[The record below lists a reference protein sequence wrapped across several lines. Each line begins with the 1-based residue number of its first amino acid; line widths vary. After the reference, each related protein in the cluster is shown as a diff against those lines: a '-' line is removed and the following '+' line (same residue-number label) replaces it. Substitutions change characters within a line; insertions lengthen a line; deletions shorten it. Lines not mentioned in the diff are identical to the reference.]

1 VGTKTRLSKKQLKQ
15 DKFVSTTFELAE
27 FLQEH
32 TRKALIG
39 LVIVVVLAAATI
51 YYMNYSSHRETR
63 AINLLMNGQTAYE
76 AENYP
81 LAVSDLERLRQEFS
95 DTRIGDEAMFMLADA
110 YFQMDDFER
119 SRDVLYDFFA
129 KHSNSSPFSHKAYAV
144 MGCALENLTS
154 YKEAAD
160 SYIKAAENARFDFQ
174 RVDSRIDAARAFLLA
189 GNKERALQEY
199 QHILDTFPEEQET
212 SRVAMLMAEIE
223 ANPN

>member
-1 VGTKTRLSKKQLKQ
+1 VGTKTRLTKKQLKQ
-15 DKFVSTTFELAE
+15 DKFISTTFELAE

-32 TRKALIG
+32 TRKAVIG
-39 LVIVVVLAAATI
+39 LIVVVVLAAAII

-63 AINLLMNGQTAYE
+63 AINLLMNGQTAYK

-81 LAVSDLERLRQEFS
+81 LAISDLERLRREFS

-110 YFQMDDFER
+110 YYQMDDFER
-119 SRDVLYDFFA
+119 SRDVLYDFFD
-129 KHSNSSPFSHKAYAV
+129 KYSYSSPFSYKAYTV

-160 SYIKAAENARFDFQ
+160 SYIKAAESARFDYQ
-174 RVDSRIDAARAFLLA
+174 RVGSRIDAARAFIMA
-189 GNKERALQEY
+189 GEQERAIQEY

-212 SRVAMLMAEIE
+212 DRVAMLMAEIE
-223 ANPN
+223 AKPN